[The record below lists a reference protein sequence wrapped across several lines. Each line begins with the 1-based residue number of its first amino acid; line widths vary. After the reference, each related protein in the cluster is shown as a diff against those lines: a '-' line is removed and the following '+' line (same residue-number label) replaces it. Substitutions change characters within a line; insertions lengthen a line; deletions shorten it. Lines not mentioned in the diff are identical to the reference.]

1 MYAHHTGAG
10 ALSTG
15 PSSGLSPVAAVL
27 LWVFVGWP
35 LSRSGRRS
43 KASPRSTPSAAVAGA
58 GRPRHTSTTAAT
70 WCTPGIGTRLRSRN
84 AFGPRLCPELRRPA
98 CAARAA
104 GVLTPRLPSTR
115 AVADQ
120 HERPAHRRMGRAA
133 VPAFGD
139 AEIARRLLMCI
150 ERRGVTAAAP
160 GQLRPWPAPGDS
172 GQARTKSAAARVI
185 A

>member
-1 MYAHHTGAG
+1 
-10 ALSTG
+10 
-15 PSSGLSPVAAVL
+15 
-27 LWVFVGWP
+27 
-35 LSRSGRRS
+35 
-43 KASPRSTPSAAVAGA
+43 
-58 GRPRHTSTTAAT
+58 
-70 WCTPGIGTRLRSRN
+70 
-84 AFGPRLCPELRRPA
+84 
-98 CAARAA
+98 
-104 GVLTPRLPSTR
+104 
-115 AVADQ
+115 
-120 HERPAHRRMGRAA
+120 MGRAA